1 MAMKQTLSSKILVT
15 NRAALLAKYGSS
27 GVKAIARAVRPAMS
41 IANTYLH
48 EGAVGVVASTTIAY
62 GPVDDNANADIVC
75 QLFLDHVLRGR
86 ATRHCIPSRHPAC
99 QRARSPQRRKGRTTR
114 RASSAAYGS

>member
-48 EGAVGVVASTTIAY
+48 EGAVARGNRNQTQS
-62 GPVDDNANADIVC
+62 
-75 QLFLDHVLRGR
+75 VLRRVKSNLHSPHR
-86 ATRHCIPSRHPAC
+86 AFRGTTC
-99 QRARSPQRRKGRTTR
+99 QE
-114 RASSAAYGS
+114 